1 MQSCPEVAVGL
12 SRPACGRSRRRCSS
26 ARRISCGAAAHE
38 PAAAMARSGP
48 APTAKRRGWHGR
60 PERRPPL
67 MRAAQSLFQGV
78 SCWPVPPWQRRGQVD
93 PRCRPTRRNALPGR
107 GCGAEWTERRCAGRW
122 QGLAVPRDVTSA
134 AQPVRH
140 AHGSRPARALP
151 RVARQQNLRARAAK
165 RHFFSR
171 SLSDKEVEVRH
182 GAAGLKRK
190 DDEDKPQTGLSRP
203 IPARRE
209 RRRDA
214 ARGPVPS

>member
-1 MQSCPEVAVGL
+1 MPLACPA
-12 SRPACGRSRRRCSS
+12 SHA
-26 ARRISCGAAAHE
+26 GAAA
-38 PAAAMARSGP
+38 AGV
-48 APTAKRRGWHGR
+48 HGR
-60 PERRPPL
+60 GASLAVQRRMSPLPLWRDQGPRPP
-67 MRAAQSLFQGV
+67 QSGEAGPGGQSAGPSFDARGRRVFQSV

-93 PRCRPTRRNALPGR
+93 PRCRTKRRNALPGR
-107 GCGAEWTERRCAGRW
+107 GCGTEWTERRYAGRR
-122 QGLAVPRDVTSA
+122 QGAAVPRDVISA

-140 AHGSRPARALP
+140 AHGSRPGRALP

-171 SLSDKEVEVRH
+171 GLSDKEVEVRH
-182 GAAGLKRK
+182 GAAGLERI

-203 IPARRE
+203 ISARRE